1 MLANLLARTRNVVTG
16 SGLLLW
22 SAAVPAAYELN
33 MTPGVTPIS
42 RQVYDLHMLIFWIC
56 VWIGIGV
63 FGVMFY
69 SIYHH
74 RKSRG
79 AVAAQFHES
88 TTVEIIWT
96 VVPMLILIGMAIPAT
111 RTLIAMEDS
120 SNPDVTITVTGYQ
133 WKWKYDYL
141 NEGIS
146 FFSSLSTPREQ
157 IANVSPKDEH
167 YLLEVDNPVV
177 VPVGKK
183 VRILTTASD
192 VIHSWWVPS
201 LGFKRDAIPGFINSS
216 WAVIEK
222 PGVYRG
228 QCAELCGKDHGFM
241 PIVVVAKTEADY
253 QKWVVDMKSA
263 QAAVVVSA
271 DREWSKGEL
280 IAKGEEVYKTTCAA
294 CHQANGKGVPGAFP
308 ALAGSAIA
316 TGPAD
321 GHVNLI
327 MHGKQGT
334 AMQGFANQLS
344 DTDIAAVV
352 TYERNSWGNNKGDL
366 VQPMAIKALR
376 QVTAEKK

>member
-271 DREWSKGEL
+271 DREWSKAEL

>member
-56 VWIGIGV
+56 VCIGIGV

-263 QAAVVVSA
+263 QAAAVVSA

-366 VQPMAIKALR
+366 VQPMAVKALR

>member
-1 MLANLLARTRNVVTG
+1 
-16 SGLLLW
+16 LW

-263 QAAVVVSA
+263 QAAAVVSA
-271 DREWSKGEL
+271 DREWSKAEL

-321 GHVNLI
+321 GHVNLV

-376 QVTAEKK
+376 QATAEKK

>member
-263 QAAVVVSA
+263 QAAAVVST

-321 GHVNLI
+321 GHVNLV

-352 TYERNSWGNNKGDL
+352 TYQRNSWGNNKGDL

-376 QVTAEKK
+376 QATAEKK

>member
-56 VWIGIGV
+56 VCIGIGV

-321 GHVNLI
+321 GHLNLI

>member
-263 QAAVVVSA
+263 QAAAVVSA
-271 DREWSKGEL
+271 DREWSKAEL

-321 GHVNLI
+321 GHVNLV

-376 QVTAEKK
+376 QATAEKK